1 MLCYNISLISRVSIY
16 VKDYFCLFPAKGS
29 DLNRQILTYIML
41 SFGLFSANWA
51 CALGR
56 TNLWEVL
63 PYSIFSPDQA
73 PRLRY
78 IKRTA
83 LQALLMAGLL
93 TCE

>member
-1 MLCYNISLISRVSIY
+1 
-16 VKDYFCLFPAKGS
+16 
-29 DLNRQILTYIML
+29 ML

-51 CALGR
+51 CELGR

-63 PYSIFSPDQA
+63 PYFILSPDQA

>member
-1 MLCYNISLISRVSIY
+1 MLCYNISHIIRVSIY
-16 VKDYFCLFPAKGS
+16 VKDYFCLFLAKGS

-41 SFGLFSANWA
+41 SFGLFSANCA

-63 PYSIFSPDQA
+63 LYSILSPDQA